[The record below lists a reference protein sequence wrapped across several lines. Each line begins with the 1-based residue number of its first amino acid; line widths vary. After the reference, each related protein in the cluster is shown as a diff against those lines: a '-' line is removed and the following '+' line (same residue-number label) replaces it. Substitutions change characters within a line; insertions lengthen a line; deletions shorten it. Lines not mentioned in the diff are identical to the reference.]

1 MQPRSAQDAPD
12 VHAEAKIG
20 GWKSVVLGLAIVAI
34 TLATYVPALHGGFV
48 WDDYGFFIDN
58 PLVENPHGLHDIWL
72 STESQDYF
80 ALTST
85 MLWAEWQAWGM
96 NPVGYHVVNVL
107 LHAAAA
113 VLLWRVLRRLRIPGA
128 WLGAALF
135 AVHPV
140 ATLSAAWITEGKN
153 TLSLALYLLALWAFL
168 DYDERGGKGRYFLSL
183 AAFLLALLAKGS
195 VVVLPFVLLLCAW
208 WRRDRITRK
217 DVARSLPFFALALV
231 MGLVTTWFQWH
242 NAIRGGNVRLPGEG
256 ADSIIAASGWVVWFY
271 LFKDLLPAGLTAIYP
286 RWEVDGSSLP
296 AWLPL
301 LLLIGGL
308 AWLWMRRKTWGRAP
322 LFAAA
327 YFLIGLLPVLGFIK
341 MSFMPLSLVSDH
353 FQYVAMIGIMAL
365 AGGILARAVAARGWM
380 GRMGIAAAACCLAV
394 LACAAW
400 DRSRLCGDEVRFWQ
414 DNLEKNSS
422 CWFAWNNLACAY
434 QRAGRYADALKSAQ
448 EAVRFEPG
456 FGLNWYALGNAYAG
470 LGQYD
475 RAIDCYKK
483 GIETHPVEAPRIYDN
498 WAAAYVHIGRDDLAV
513 GYFDKAISGRPKLG
527 TAYNNR
533 GAAYARLGKRDLAIQ
548 DYTKAIELKPRFPEA
563 YLNRGRALADAGRL
577 DEALSDYSRAIELKP
592 DSPDFAEPYYYR
604 AVIFYEKK
612 EYGKALEDIG
622 KFRKLGG
629 KPSPQFLKDLDKAAG
644 LGESGR

>member
-1 MQPRSAQDAPD
+1 MFTPKR
-12 VHAEAKIG
+12 
-20 GWKSVVLGLAIVAI
+20 KSEDGNQLVLGLAIVAI

-327 YFLIGLLPVLGFIK
+327 YFLIGLLPVLGFHQD
-341 MSFMPLSLVSDH
+341 VVH
-353 FQYVAMIGIMAL
+353 A
-365 AGGILARAVAARGWM
+365 AV
-380 GRMGIAAAACCLAV
+380 
-394 LACAAW
+394 
-400 DRSRLCGDEVRFWQ
+400 
-414 DNLEKNSS
+414 
-422 CWFAWNNLACAY
+422 
-434 QRAGRYADALKSAQ
+434 
-448 EAVRFEPG
+448 
-456 FGLNWYALGNAYAG
+456 AG
-470 LGQYD
+470 LGPFPVRGDD
-475 RAIDCYKK
+475 RHHGARRR
-483 GIETHPVEAPRIYDN
+483 HP
-498 WAAAYVHIGRDDLAV
+498 
-513 GYFDKAISGRPKLG
+513 
-527 TAYNNR
+527 
-533 GAAYARLGKRDLAIQ
+533 GAG
-548 DYTKAIELKPRFPEA
+548 
-563 YLNRGRALADAGRL
+563 RGRARL
-577 DEALSDYSRAIELKP
+577 DGAHGNRRGGLLSGGPGVRRLGSSQALRRRGA
-592 DSPDFAEPYYYR
+592 
-604 AVIFYEKK
+604 
-612 EYGKALEDIG
+612 
-622 KFRKLGG
+622 
-629 KPSPQFLKDLDKAAG
+629 FLAG
-644 LGESGR
+644 